1 MKITVD
7 QLQSIATKLDLRCK
21 NKEWC
26 GVYIV
31 TDAVNTR
38 IEVSHHKIRE
48 VIYFSSEIPYKD
60 PWWQFDPYSFAEAAI
75 EHLFK
80 DNK

>member
-7 QLQSIATKLDLRCK
+7 QLQSIATKLDFRCK

-26 GVYIV
+26 EVCIV
-31 TDAVNTR
+31 VDSGNTR

-48 VIYFSSEIPYKD
+48 VIYFSSEIPCKD

-75 EHLFK
+75 EYIFGEK
-80 DNK
+80 A